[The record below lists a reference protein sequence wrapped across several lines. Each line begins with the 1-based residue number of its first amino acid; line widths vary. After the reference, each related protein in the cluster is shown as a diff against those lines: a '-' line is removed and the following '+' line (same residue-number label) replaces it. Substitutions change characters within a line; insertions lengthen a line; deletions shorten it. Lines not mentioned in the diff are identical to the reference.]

1 MKLRTFGAQ
10 ESAIG
15 LFTPNRIRVGV
26 TGAPVPVPSCNPEVD
41 EATAEPMRRSMLA
54 VLRMMKREQV
64 FMTSVFIYT
73 IVVPED
79 PPSIWRSVVELHL
92 VYPPLT
98 MPACTTTSPKRGH
111 PGDALFNVLTVLA
124 ITVTGLPVLGL
135 KTGATIAGHGLV
147 ACRVA
152 PASSSYVG
160 GAPPGEQ
167 VASQ

>member
-1 MKLRTFGAQ
+1 MGAVWRRMR
-10 ESAIG
+10 G
-15 LFTPNRIRVGV
+15 
-26 TGAPVPVPSCNPEVD
+26 D
-41 EATAEPMRRSMLA
+41 E
-54 VLRMMKREQV
+54 V
-64 FMTSVFIYT
+64 FMTGLLMSP

-79 PPSIWRSVVELHL
+79 PPSIWRSVVELLL
-92 VYPPLT
+92 VSPPLT

-167 VASQ
+167 VASQLMVV